1 MYKVEGKL
9 HRVSEGKDGQILH
22 EQQKKIEDDRLS
34 CKDEALQLRD
44 DEINDKEVKKSK
56 TCLVEKNPK
65 RKRRNR
71 SHFTQRQ
78 LQYLEKIFSRQQ
90 YLTRDERT
98 LLARGLE
105 MTELQIRNW
114 FQNQRYQRKH
124 RTNEEKKQETP
135 DSSVCV
141 KSEA

>member
-1 MYKVEGKL
+1 MKLCDTIKVHVEK
-9 HRVSEGKDGQILH
+9 VSSLSNFSFSLISVDGA
-22 EQQKKIEDDRLS
+22 S
-34 CKDEALQLRD
+34 
-44 DEINDKEVKKSK
+44 DKEIIQESKSGK
-56 TCLVEKNPK
+56 CSSEAGPK

-98 LLARGLE
+98 MLARGLE

-114 FQNQRYQRKH
+114 FQNRRYQKKH
-124 RTNEEKKQETP
+124 RANEDNKLDEP
-135 DSSVCV
+135 DTSV
-141 KSEA
+141 AI

>member
-1 MYKVEGKL
+1 MFSFFL
-9 HRVSEGKDGQILH
+9 FL
-22 EQQKKIEDDRLS
+22 
-34 CKDEALQLRD
+34 
-44 DEINDKEVKKSK
+44 DEISGKGDVKQPKKE
-56 TCLVEKNPK
+56 TCFNEKAPVK

-114 FQNQRYQRKH
+114 FQNRRYQRKH
-124 RTNEEKKQETP
+124 RANENTKQDEP

-141 KSEA
+141 KDEVV